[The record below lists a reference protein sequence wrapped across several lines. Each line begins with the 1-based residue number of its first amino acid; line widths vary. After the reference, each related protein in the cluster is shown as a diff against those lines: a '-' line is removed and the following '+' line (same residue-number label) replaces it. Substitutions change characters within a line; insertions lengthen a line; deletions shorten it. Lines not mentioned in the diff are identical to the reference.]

1 VVGEG
6 AMGRILPTTCL
17 LIALLAMLTLRLVI
31 PGPKMLP
38 VPWNLLGL
46 VPLAL
51 GIGINLAADKAIHLA
66 HTTVKPFEAPTTLIT
81 DGVYGFTRNPM
92 YLGFAAILIGV
103 AMLLAA
109 WIPVVVVIAFIGL
122 MQAMFIRHE
131 EESLARNFGK
141 VWEEYERRVRPWL

>member
-1 VVGEG
+1 
-6 AMGRILPTTCL
+6 MRKIMPTTFL
-17 LIALLAMLTLRLVI
+17 LIALLAMLTLRLFI

-46 VPLAL
+46 LPLAL
-51 GIGINLAADKAIHLA
+51 GIGINLAADRAIHLA

-109 WIPVVVVIAFIGL
+109 WIAVVVVIAFVGL
-122 MQAMFIRHE
+122 MHGMFIRHE

-141 VWEEYERRVRPWL
+141 AWGGYERRVRPWP